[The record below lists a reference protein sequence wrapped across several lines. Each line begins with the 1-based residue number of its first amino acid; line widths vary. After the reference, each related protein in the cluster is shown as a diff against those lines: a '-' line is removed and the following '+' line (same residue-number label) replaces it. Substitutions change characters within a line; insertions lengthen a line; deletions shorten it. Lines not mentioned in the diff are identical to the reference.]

1 MRNPERLK
9 SFYDELARLHEK
21 LPDWRFS
28 QLICNFADWYGGDI
42 FYMEEDR
49 FLQLFKQYLNSYLGI
64 NIES

>member
-42 FYMEEDR
+42 FYMEEGR
-49 FLQLFKQYLNSYLGI
+49 FLQLLKDYLISLGI
-64 NIES
+64 DIEG